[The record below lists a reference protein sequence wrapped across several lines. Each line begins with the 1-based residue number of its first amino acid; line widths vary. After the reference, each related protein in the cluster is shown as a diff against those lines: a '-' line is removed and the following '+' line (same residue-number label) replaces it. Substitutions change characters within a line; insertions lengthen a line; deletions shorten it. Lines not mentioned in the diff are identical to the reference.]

1 MGALSGDLG
10 GSKNRE
16 NTQKLAILDITKIPP
31 SDTITSKF
39 DLWALFDCN
48 LSIFH
53 FGKI

>member
-1 MGALSGDLG
+1 MGELSGDLG
-10 GSKNRE
+10 ESKYHE

-39 DLWALFDCN
+39 DLWALIDCN